1 VNKVFRHGFGVL
13 VFLMFV
19 IVFTACALGQEKPK
33 LIRIPELFIPPA
45 PPVKIES
52 NKLSKGVLYYVD
64 SDIPV
69 LVMAAPTGL
78 IKITQAPVTPVTT
91 FASFVDTKNKD
102 FEFRTFKG
110 KDVFFISGIAKGT
123 VTLFII
129 PKGLDIKEEDAK
141 TKTIE
146 VFPEEGDN
154 PDPPAPDDKTDVFYK
169 GIKAAYIADAMDSM
183 KIKKLKEL
191 YDYAVFQA
199 DSAATWSD
207 LFILMQSKAQELKVD
222 GNSNVPNT
230 KAYLQSYLKSTL
242 PSIGAGPKALTPDD
256 RTKAKTEFQKIS
268 NALNEVLK

>member
-169 GIKAAYIADAMDSM
+169 GIKAAYIADAMDSV

>member
-1 VNKVFRHGFGVL
+1 MNKVFRHGFGVL

-19 IVFTACALGQEKPK
+19 IIFTACALGQEKPK

-169 GIKAAYIADAMDSM
+169 GIKAAYIADAMDSV

>member
-1 VNKVFRHGFGVL
+1 MNKVFRHGFGVL

-169 GIKAAYIADAMDSM
+169 GIKAAYIADAMDSV

>member
-222 GNSNVPNT
+222 GNSNAPNT

>member
-1 VNKVFRHGFGVL
+1 MNKVFRHGFGVL

>member
-1 VNKVFRHGFGVL
+1 MNKVFRHGFGVL

-169 GIKAAYIADAMDSM
+169 GIKAAYIADAMDSV

-199 DSAATWSD
+199 DSAATWSH
-207 LFILMQSKAQELKVD
+207 LFILMHSKAQELKVD

>member
-1 VNKVFRHGFGVL
+1 
-13 VFLMFV
+13 MFV